1 MIFALPVFSEELGN
15 SIDSNEFPDNVL
27 PSVNVNADFVISG
40 SVEKNIDMTLDNC
53 IKLALGNNPQINAA
67 FQDSFSFRCQ
77 N

>member
-1 MIFALPVFSEELGN
+1 MFRKFIILIILMIFALPVFSEELGN

-53 IKLALGNNPQINAA
+53 IKLALGNNPQINT
-67 FQDSFSFRCQ
+67 
-77 N
+77 